1 MIEIIFLF
9 FITGLLLLLFIPLI
23 FTSIAVISKRL
34 ALAVLVLFLFWISP
48 VFAGC
53 DSTSDYRKVVDEFTD
68 KATVT
73 HTYNRYV
80 ISSGFLSST
89 SIEFRINYDY
99 APVYGYQWTEDHEKG
114 LFVAISL
121 GPIFFDKD
129 GETPDSLHEII
140 PVNNPPKSMP
150 VMFRIDGGKVR
161 TFELPLETKYHTKRL
176 YEDTTK
182 PYRTGRFVLR
192 NNVDIQEFISYINT
206 ANSKIAIRVDGIED
220 HVIDVSNRCYVSPS
234 TFKENA

>member
-1 MIEIIFLF
+1 MITLILIF
-9 FITGLLLLLFIPLI
+9 IAVLLLLLFVPLI

-53 DSTSDYRKVVDEFTD
+53 NSTSDYYKVVDEFTD
-68 KATVT
+68 EETIT
-73 HTYNRYV
+73 HTYDRYV
-80 ISSGFLSST
+80 ISSGFLGST
-89 SIEFRINYDY
+89 SIEFRNNYDY
-99 APVYGYQWTEDHEKG
+99 APVYGYQWTEDHKKG

-129 GETPDSLHEII
+129 DDIPDSLYEII
-140 PVNNPPKSMP
+140 PADNPPKSMP

-161 TFELPLETKYHTKRL
+161 TFEMPLETNWIAESPTEL
-176 YEDTTK
+176 DGI

-192 NNVDIQEFISYINT
+192 NKVDIQEFLSYINT

-220 HVIDVSNRCYVSPS
+220 HIIEVSSRCYVSPL